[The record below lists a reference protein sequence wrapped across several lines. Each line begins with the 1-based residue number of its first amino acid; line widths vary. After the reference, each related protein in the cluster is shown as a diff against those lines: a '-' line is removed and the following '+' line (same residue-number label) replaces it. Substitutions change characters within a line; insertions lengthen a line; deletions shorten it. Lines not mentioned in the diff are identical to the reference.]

1 MTQTE
6 QAQVDGLHDQ
16 WREFGHVAK
25 IQGWI
30 EELKNAK
37 DSPITAYDW
46 RLMGRAVMICHPIEE
61 LREPLVKKIADEAGY
76 EYIRF
81 SGEAFFELVRERKPI
96 PGSTPAIIHVEQCAW
111 SGKIEDD
118 KKAAKELSDFQKIGL
133 PNYLAELPNDL
144 LVIFVVTGKSYVDL
158 NPALRT
164 VGTFDRRF
172 DIAKP
177 TLDELG
183 IWFLNNIGT
192 HLCDD
197 SLLADAGKVG
207 KLIDNE
213 FEARRRQKLIA
224 LQMQRLAKREER
236 LLSFDDLVYFAVHGG
251 SETEHK
257 QDEDSATLHR
267 IAVHEAGHALVSI
280 IDSDGRNMPDYTSI
294 MPGAHFKGIVADSYA
309 YSYAL
314 TGRYTYEDSRHKI
327 RTQLAGRIAEAVVF
341 GTTKVSTF
349 SARSDLSNATAWAK
363 ELVGICGFSAEH
375 ENPDA
380 IRDNLAV
387 IDDEA
392 TPSEAAHIE
401 QQTRLFLK
409 RQYEAVELMIL
420 ENKPFLDAI
429 THALLEKQVLYQ
441 SDMSTIF
448 RDILRGDAQ
457 TPLADRTSK
466 FTAINP
472 LLTKIVEHITGEYTL
487 EAQGISRSQLAN
499 LSDSTRDQLHS
510 CIKKH
515 LLLHKHGV
523 AIYALTKSPLLYAA
537 NLLAIFSDLSLDQLI
552 DSKALTDSEFQSVS
566 LALGK
571 LHEASVHFDDTHGLS
586 SDKRLEGLFRLEQT
600 MGITKLGAIIC
611 DRDDLLDERFKE
623 YCLKQ
628 GIEIVILNLNAS
640 D

>member
-6 QAQVDGLHDQ
+6 QAQADGLHDQ

-207 KLIDNE
+207 KLIDDE

-280 IDSDGRNMPDYTSI
+280 IDSDGRNMPDYTS
-294 MPGAHFKGIVADSYA
+294 
-309 YSYAL
+309 
-314 TGRYTYEDSRHKI
+314 R
-327 RTQLAGRIAEAVVF
+327 
-341 GTTKVSTF
+341 
-349 SARSDLSNATAWAK
+349 
-363 ELVGICGFSAEH
+363 
-375 ENPDA
+375 
-380 IRDNLAV
+380 
-387 IDDEA
+387 
-392 TPSEAAHIE
+392 
-401 QQTRLFLK
+401 
-409 RQYEAVELMIL
+409 
-420 ENKPFLDAI
+420 
-429 THALLEKQVLYQ
+429 
-441 SDMSTIF
+441 
-448 RDILRGDAQ
+448 
-457 TPLADRTSK
+457 
-466 FTAINP
+466 
-472 LLTKIVEHITGEYTL
+472 
-487 EAQGISRSQLAN
+487 
-499 LSDSTRDQLHS
+499 
-510 CIKKH
+510 
-515 LLLHKHGV
+515 
-523 AIYALTKSPLLYAA
+523 
-537 NLLAIFSDLSLDQLI
+537 
-552 DSKALTDSEFQSVS
+552 
-566 LALGK
+566 
-571 LHEASVHFDDTHGLS
+571 
-586 SDKRLEGLFRLEQT
+586 
-600 MGITKLGAIIC
+600 
-611 DRDDLLDERFKE
+611 
-623 YCLKQ
+623 
-628 GIEIVILNLNAS
+628 
-640 D
+640 